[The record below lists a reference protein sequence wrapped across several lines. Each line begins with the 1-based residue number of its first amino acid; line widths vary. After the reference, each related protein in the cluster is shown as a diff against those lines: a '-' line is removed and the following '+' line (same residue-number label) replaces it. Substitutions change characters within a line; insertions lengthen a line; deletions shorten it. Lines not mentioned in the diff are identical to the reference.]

1 MKFGVKIN
9 KKGEIDITDPNLIR
23 YRDILNSLLSCAVSR
38 YMIGIKYPSS
48 QWNIF
53 EDKDFMGLFEIE
65 LEKCIEFLVENNIFP
80 IDILTPR
87 PPISKVIDVI
97 RLDGTKIYGVK
108 IETKA
113 FGSLIIPPYNSLLV
127 AVNSIGIKTW
137 TLIEK
142 PYEIFLYLG
151 KSRGKKLSQKKAEL
165 LWGRLKKENNLQINY
180 INVNS
185 SKDKIR
191 ETGIKVILNTKD
203 LGQYSYLKYALE
215 TL

>member
-1 MKFGVKIN
+1 MRFGVKIN

-38 YMIGIKYPSS
+38 YMIGVKYPSS

-53 EDKDFMGLFEIE
+53 EDKDFMRVFENE
-65 LEKCIEFLVENNIFP
+65 LEKCIEFLVENNVFP
-80 IDILTPR
+80 VDILTPR
-87 PPISKVIDVI
+87 PPISKVVDVI
-97 RLDGTKIYGVK
+97 RLDETKIYGVK
-108 IETKA
+108 VETKA
-113 FGSLIIPPYNSLLV
+113 FGSLITPPYITLLE
-127 AVNSIGIKTW
+127 AVKSIRVETW
-137 TLIEK
+137 TLIKK
-142 PYEIFLYLG
+142 PYEKFLYLG
-151 KSRGKKLSQKKAEL
+151 ESRGKKLSQKEAEL
-165 LWGRLKKENNLQINY
+165 LWEKVKKNNDMQTSSIY
-180 INVNS
+180 F

>member
-38 YMIGIKYPSS
+38 YMIGVKYPSS

-53 EDKDFMGLFEIE
+53 EDKDFMGIFENE

-80 IDILTPR
+80 VDILTPR
-87 PPISKVIDVI
+87 PPISKVVDVI
-97 RLDGTKIYGVK
+97 RLDGTNIYGAKV
-108 IETKA
+108 ETKA
-113 FGSLIIPPYNSLLV
+113 FGSLIIPPYNSLLE
-127 AVNSIGIKTW
+127 AVKSIGVVTW

-142 PYEIFLYLG
+142 PYERFVYLG
-151 KSRGKKLSQKKAEL
+151 KSRGKKLSQKEAEL
-165 LWGRLKKENNLQINY
+165 LWERVKKSNEIEMQI
-180 INVNS
+180 S
-185 SKDKIR
+185 CFSKYRIK

-203 LGQYSYLKYALE
+203 LGQYSCLKYALE

>member
-38 YMIGIKYPSS
+38 YMIGVKYPSS

-53 EDKDFMGLFEIE
+53 EDKDFMRIFENE
-65 LEKCIEFLVENNIFP
+65 LEKCIEFLVSQNIFP
-80 IDILTPR
+80 LDILTPR
-87 PPISKVIDVI
+87 PSISKEVDVI
-97 RLDGTKIYGVK
+97 RLEGTKMFGVRV
-108 IETKA
+108 ETKA
-113 FGSLIIPPYNSLLV
+113 FGSLIIPPYNSLLE
-127 AVNSIGIKTW
+127 AVNSIGVKIW

-142 PYEIFLYLG
+142 PYERFLYLG
-151 KSRGKKLSQKKAEL
+151 KTRRKKLSQKVAEL
-165 LWGRLKKENNLQINY
+165 LWEKIKGEDDMKLSY
-180 INVNS
+180 IDF
-185 SKDKIR
+185 SKDKIK
-191 ETGIKVILNTKD
+191 ETGIKVVLNTKD